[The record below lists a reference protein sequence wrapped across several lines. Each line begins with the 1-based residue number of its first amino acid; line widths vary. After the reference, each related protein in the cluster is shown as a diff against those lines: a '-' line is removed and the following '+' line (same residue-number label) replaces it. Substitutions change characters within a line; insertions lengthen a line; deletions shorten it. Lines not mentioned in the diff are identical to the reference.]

1 MNGVGGGAST
11 GARQR
16 NLPTAPLLPGTL
28 SIGGTGFGR
37 VTYTSKGRLGGT
49 SCVSTIWVAE
59 TQVTCGGA
67 RGVVEANTSAAVLL
81 TVAWRWNTLL
91 LGFSFDGPAVSM
103 VLHYSR
109 AIGFLR
115 TGRRAFVGKFLNLG
129 GCMQRRVPGVAY
141 ATARGLKQIAANRGA
156 GCREI
161 RMQPCLIGSAESFHA
176 RTNSIN
182 SGGCSPPPDLCSPSF
197 FARRRFQW
205 YNRGPLTPSKGSQ
218 ITRSPFVVGTRR
230 NGHAS

>member
-1 MNGVGGGAST
+1 MSDILTSVVDFICAVAGVMNGVGGGAST

-103 VLHYSR
+103 VLHSNSAKVGGTVTVSGINFGGSDYTPR
-109 AIGFLR
+109 AAIGL
-115 TGRRAFVGKFLNLG
+115 TAAQSTVWTSGRPFIVGLFEPCVCVCVCVCVCLCEERAV
-129 GCMQRRVPGVAY
+129 
-141 ATARGLKQIAANRGA
+141 
-156 GCREI
+156 
-161 RMQPCLIGSAESFHA
+161 
-176 RTNSIN
+176 
-182 SGGCSPPPDLCSPSF
+182 
-197 FARRRFQW
+197 
-205 YNRGPLTPSKGSQ
+205 
-218 ITRSPFVVGTRR
+218 
-230 NGHAS
+230 